1 MGSFGVR
8 VLFLIPTPFSLAKT
22 TKPTQALHAN
32 IHLSIAY
39 KSGVMLD
46 KVTKACYNPFV
57 LFVPFVIKKPFQK
70 LKFLRL
76 LPSHS

>member
-1 MGSFGVR
+1 MESFGVR
-8 VLFLIPTPFSLAKT
+8 VLFLIPTPFSLIKT

-46 KVTKACYNPFV
+46 KVTKACYNFLA
-57 LFVPFVIKKPFQK
+57 LFCFCSFYALVVKN
-70 LKFLRL
+70 
-76 LPSHS
+76 

>member
-22 TKPTQALHAN
+22 AKPTQALHAN

-46 KVTKACYNPFV
+46 KVTKA
-57 LFVPFVIKKPFQK
+57 L
-70 LKFLRL
+70 
-76 LPSHS
+76 